1 MQIRGFM
8 EIQKDRTK
16 SATLAALGTCVIYGF
31 SFMASRIA
39 LQHAPAA
46 IMLAIRF
53 LVAMLVMLLLLASG
67 RFRIDLKGKPVGR
80 FLLMGLCQPVIYFI
94 GETNGINF
102 TSSSFAGILIATIP
116 VATALL
122 SAVFLHEKMSL
133 RTFGWI
139 ICSVIGAFII
149 SAAQTSSGAIQLK
162 GILWL
167 LVAVISAAVF
177 YVLSRSA
184 SDVFTPFERTFIMMF
199 LGWVCFTV
207 QAAVTHGKDF
217 IPLMKS
223 GLTDLNVML
232 PILYLSVISSVV
244 AFMLQN
250 YSVTYLELARIT
262 VFENVIPVISVAAGV
277 LLLGEPFSP
286 VQLAGMALILLGVY
300 KVTTSD

>member
-1 MQIRGFM
+1 MQIRDFM

-67 RFRIDLKGKPVGR
+67 RFRISLKGKPVGR
-80 FLLMGLCQPVIYFI
+80 F
-94 GETNGINF
+94 
-102 TSSSFAGILIATIP
+102 

-133 RTFGWI
+133 PTFGWI

-149 SAAQTSSGAIQLK
+149 SAAQTGSGAIQIK

-177 YVLSRSA
+177 YVLSRSTA
-184 SDVFTPFERTFIMMF
+184 DDFTPFERTFIMML
-199 LGWVCFTV
+199 LGWVCFTA
-207 QAAVTHGKDF
+207 QAAAEHGKE
-217 IPLMKS
+217 
-223 GLTDLNVML
+223 ML

-262 VFENVIPVISVAAGV
+262 VFENIIPVISVAAGV
-277 LLLGEPFSP
+277 IFLGEPFSP

-300 KVTTSD
+300 KVTTSG